1 MLNEFFMQGAASPY
15 QKFKLEIGHRYL
27 DWTKSWRKT
36 LNLFCEAIKGLLH
49 AYFWVNIA
57 DFNYL
62 CQLWINI
69 VVVGMCLIQRTN
81 IGACPTYWPPPSP
94 NTKVLYGR
102 WHTLPSNVIQI
113 IDIKGLSR
121 FTYCSTTL
129 PSTWQRFLQPPCH
142 IVWEF
147 SSVSI

>member
-1 MLNEFFMQGAASPY
+1 MCRDSPLQGNGLILYINKIKKPTLLNEFFKQGAASPS
-15 QKFKLEIGHRYL
+15 QKFKLKIGHRYL

-81 IGACPTYWPPPSP
+81 IGACPTYWPPSSP

-102 WHTLPSNVIQI
+102 WHTLPSNVIRMFI
-113 IDIKGLSR
+113 TIKL
-121 FTYCSTTL
+121 
-129 PSTWQRFLQPPCH
+129 
-142 IVWEF
+142 
-147 SSVSI
+147 